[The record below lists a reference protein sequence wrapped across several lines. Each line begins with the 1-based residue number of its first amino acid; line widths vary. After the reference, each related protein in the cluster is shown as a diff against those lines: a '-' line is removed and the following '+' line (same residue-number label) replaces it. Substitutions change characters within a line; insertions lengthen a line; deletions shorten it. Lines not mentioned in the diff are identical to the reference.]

1 MVQIWCP
8 TSRDLRD
15 VGPFLTDRNCGM
27 KDTGHVKAKH
37 FKPILFLI
45 CLLPLANLAFDG
57 FRAEL
62 GANPIEAITHSTGTW
77 TLVLLLTTLGITPV
91 RKMTALHSLIQFRR
105 MLGLFAFF
113 YATLHLMTYLW
124 LDQFFDFHSILKDV
138 YKRPFITAG
147 FTAFVLLVPLAVT
160 STRGW
165 IRRLGRRWQMLH
177 RLIYVSATAGVI
189 HYIWLVKKDVRI
201 PAIYATVLGALL
213 LWRAVAWARARRQTS
228 SRSVSGQPGYRELGV
243 SPSSRPQ

>member
-1 MVQIWCP
+1 
-8 TSRDLRD
+8 
-15 VGPFLTDRNCGM
+15 M
-27 KDTGHVKAKH
+27 KDTGHVKAKY

-45 CLLPLANLAFDG
+45 CLLPLANLAFEG

-77 TLVLLLTTLGITPV
+77 TLVLLLTTLAITPV
-91 RKMTALHSLIQFRR
+91 RKMTGFHSLIQFRR

-113 YATLHLMTYLW
+113 YACLHLTTYLW

-147 FTAFVLLVPLAVT
+147 FTAFVLLVPLALT

-189 HYIWLVKKDVRI
+189 HYIWLVKKDVRV
-201 PAIYATVLGALL
+201 PMIYASVLALLL
-213 LWRAVAWARARRQTS
+213 LWRIGAWAAAKHKAAAQSRPARS
-228 SRSVSGQPGYRELGV
+228 SYAGLGV
-243 SPSSRPQ
+243 STGSHPE